1 MKTIQ
6 TLDFKSA
13 RHEIKQRLT
22 KTITSILNANGNV
35 FTPLKIQT
43 RFNKNTKCLNVVC
56 SAYVYGN
63 DINKNDFDYVFKK
76 IQLDYTCTLLHN
88 INIIFI
94 NIDKLKVSN
103 EQIIVKDYTY
113 KGYTGFIFSNKKTTI
128 YIYRLINQLLND
140 TISIRYFK
148 RVDNAILPFSN

>member
-1 MKTIQ
+1 MTNDLRKELETR
-6 TLDFKSA
+6 TV
-13 RHEIKQRLT
+13 IKQRLI
-22 KTITSILNANGNV
+22 KSITNILNVNGNV
-35 FTPLKIQT
+35 FSQIKVQT
-43 RFNKNTKCLNVVC
+43 RFNKKTKCLNVVC

-63 DINKNDFDYVFKK
+63 EINKSDFDYLFKN
-76 IQLDYTCTLLHN
+76 IQLDYTNLLPN

-103 EQIIVKDYTY
+103 EQIIVNDYTY

-140 TISIRYFK
+140 TISIKYFK
-148 RVDNAILPFSN
+148 RVDNVKLPFNN